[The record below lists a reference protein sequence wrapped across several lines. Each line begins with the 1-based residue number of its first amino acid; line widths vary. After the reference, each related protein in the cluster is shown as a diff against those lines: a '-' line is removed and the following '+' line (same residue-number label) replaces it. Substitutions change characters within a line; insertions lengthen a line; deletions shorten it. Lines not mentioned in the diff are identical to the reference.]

1 MTGLVQDIR
10 YALRLLRRSPGF
22 AAAAVA
28 TLALG
33 IGANTA
39 IFTAVRAV
47 LLKPLPFRN
56 AARLAYVTESV
67 GGQPAPVS
75 YPNYLDWRAQN
86 DVFAGMAAFSD
97 SDFIL
102 GDGDRPARVF
112 GEIVTDTYFPLL
124 GARAALGRTFLP
136 EENATPMARP
146 VALLG
151 EDLWRR
157 RYAADPAIV
166 GKPLRING
174 GTYIVVGVMPAR
186 FRGFTDRADLWIPM
200 MMRDAAWP
208 QAAKMDFLHTRDVHW
223 HRVLATLKPGISP
236 ERADRE
242 LATIARRLSAAYPGA
257 NKGRGAMVVSAHARA
272 IRDSRTPLIV
282 LFAAVGLILLIAC
295 ANVANL
301 VLSRAAGRQR
311 EIALRRA
318 LGAARGRLVRQ
329 SLTESLLLA
338 LAGSTLGLA
347 AATAG
352 VRVLGIVLPIR
363 LPSFSPLTVDGGVLA
378 FAAALTG
385 GAAILLALVPLAE
398 SRGRA
403 SAELLKGGPAA
414 TQGLRRKRFGDLLV
428 GAEVGFAALL
438 LVGAGLLLRSLANL
452 TSADPGFRPDHLL
465 TMRFYVPDRAFPGD
479 GRNRFGPDLARRISE
494 LPGVQS
500 AAVTM
505 IEPFE
510 WGGIQRGFHVE
521 GHAPIS
527 NAEADTVYY
536 QEVGPGYFA
545 TMGIPLRR
553 GRDLTARDDRS
564 APGAV
569 VVSDSFARRYWPGK
583 DPVGR
588 RIRFGSA
595 DSPAP
600 WLTVVGVAGDVK
612 FTSLRQDAS
621 AEPVIYGALLQSEVI
636 INMNLVVRT
645 RTTPAGMLA
654 FVRDA
659 IQRYDAGIPVY
670 DISSMDD
677 KIAATAGSTRTFARL
692 LAGFAGVALLLC
704 AIGIAGVI
712 GYSVT
717 RRTREIGIRMALGA
731 TRGNVLRLVVG
742 ESFRRAGA
750 GLAAG
755 LIGAVF
761 LTRLLRG
768 LLYGVAPADPGTF
781 AVAAALIGAI
791 ALAAAYFPG
800 RRASRIEPLAAL
812 REE

>member
-1 MTGLVQDIR
+1 MTGLVQDLR
-10 YALRLLRRSPGF
+10 YGLRLLRRSPGF

-33 IGANTA
+33 VGANTA

-56 AARLAYVTESV
+56 ASRLVYVTETV

-75 YPNYLDWRAQN
+75 YPNYLDWRAQS
-86 DVFAGMAAFSD
+86 DVFAEMAAFSD

-102 GDGDRPARVF
+102 GDGDRPERVF
-112 GEIVTDTYFPLL
+112 GEVVTDTYFPLL
-124 GARAALGRTFLP
+124 GGRAARGRTFLP
-136 EENATPMARP
+136 EENRTPLARP

-157 RYAADPAIV
+157 RYGADPAIV
-166 GKPLRING
+166 GRQIRING
-174 GTYIVVGVMPAR
+174 GIYTVVGVMPAR

-208 QAAKMDFLHTRDVHW
+208 QAAKFDFLHTRDIHW
-223 HRVLATLKPGISP
+223 HRVLALLKPGVSS
-236 ERADRE
+236 ERAGRQ

-257 NKGRGAMVVSAHARA
+257 NRGREAMVVSAHARY
-272 IRDSRTPLIV
+272 IRDSRTPLVV

-318 LGAARGRLVRQ
+318 LGAARGRLIRQ
-329 SLTESLLLA
+329 NLTESLLLA
-338 LAGSTLGLA
+338 LAGSSLGLA

-352 VRVLGIVLPIR
+352 VRVLGIVLPIQ

-378 FAAALTG
+378 FAAALTAG
-385 GAAILLALVPLAE
+385 TAIVLALVPLAE

-414 TQGLRRKRFGDLLV
+414 TQGLRRKRLGDLLV

-438 LVGAGLLLRSLANL
+438 LVAAGLLLRSLANL
-452 TSADPGFRPDHLL
+452 TDADPGFRPDHLL
-465 TMRFYVPDRAFPGD
+465 TMRFYVPDRPFSGD

-494 LPGVQS
+494 LPGVES

-564 APGAV
+564 TPGAI

-595 DSPAP
+595 ESPAP

-645 RTTPAGMLA
+645 RSAPGGMA
-654 FVRDA
+654 ASVRDA
-659 IQRYDAGIPVY
+659 VQRFDTGIPVY
-670 DISSMDD
+670 DIGSMDD
-677 KIAATAGSTRTFARL
+677 KITATAGSTRTFARL
-692 LAGFAGVALLLC
+692 LAGFALVALLLC

-717 RRTREIGIRMALGA
+717 RRTREIGIRIALGA
-731 TRGNVLRLVVG
+731 TRSDVLRLVVG
-742 ESFRRAGA
+742 ESVRRAGA

-755 LIGAVF
+755 LFGAAL

-768 LLYGVAPADPGTF
+768 LLYGVAPVDPGTF

-791 ALAAAYFPG
+791 ALAAAFFPA

>member
-1 MTGLVQDIR
+1 MTGLFQDIR

-22 AAAAVA
+22 AAAAMA

-33 IGANTA
+33 VGANTA

-47 LLKPLPFRN
+47 LLRPLPFKN
-56 AARLAYVTESV
+56 ASRLAFVTESV
-67 GGQPAPVS
+67 GGEPAPVS

-86 DVFAGMAAFSD
+86 DVFSEMASFSD

-102 GDGDRPARVF
+102 GSGDRPERVF
-112 GEIVTDTYFPLL
+112 GEVVTDGYFSLLGVRPLL
-124 GARAALGRTFLP
+124 GRAFLP
-136 EENATPMARP
+136 DDNRTPVARP
-146 VALLG
+146 VAVLG

-157 RYAADPAIV
+157 RFSADPSIV
-166 GKPLRING
+166 GSSVAING
-174 GTYIVVGVMPAR
+174 GSYVVVGVMPGR

-208 QAAKMDFLHTRDVHW
+208 QAARFDFLHARDIHW
-223 HRVLATLKPGISP
+223 LRVLATLRPGVSL
-236 ERADRE
+236 ERARKE
-242 LATIARRLSAAYPGA
+242 LETIARRLSAAYPGA
-257 NKGRGAMVVSAHARA
+257 NRDRGAAVVSAHARYV
-272 IRDSRTPLIV
+272 RESRTPLLV

-311 EIALRRA
+311 ELALRRA
-318 LGAARGRLVRQ
+318 LGAARGRLLRQ
-329 SLTESLLLA
+329 NLTESLVLTLSGA
-338 LAGSTLGLA
+338 ILGLA
-347 AATAG
+347 AAAAG
-352 VRVLGIVLPIR
+352 SRVLGLVLPIH
-363 LPSFSPLTVDGGVLA
+363 LPSFSPLSVDGQVLL
-378 FAAALTG
+378 FAAAVTIG
-385 GAAILLALVPLAE
+385 TAIVLALVPLAE
-398 SRGRA
+398 SRGRT
-403 SAELLKGGPAA
+403 SAEVLKGGAA
-414 TQGLRRKRFGDLLV
+414 TTPGSGRRRLGGWLV

-438 LVGAGLLLRSLANL
+438 LVGAGLLLRSLARL
-452 TSADPGFRPDHLL
+452 TDADPGFRTDHLL

-479 GRNRFGPDLARRISE
+479 GRSRFGPELARRISE

-510 WGGIQRGFHVE
+510 WGGIQRGFNVE

-536 QEVGPGYFA
+536 QEVSPGYFE
-545 TMGIPLRR
+545 TLGIALRR
-553 GRDLTARDDRS
+553 GRDFTARDDRS

-569 VVSDSFARRYWPGK
+569 LVSESFARRYWPDQ
-583 DPVGR
+583 DPVGK

-595 DSPAP
+595 ESSQP
-600 WLTVVGVAGDVK
+600 WMTVVGVAANVK
-612 FTSLRQDAS
+612 FTSLRQDAA

-645 RTTPAGMLA
+645 RSAPGAMA
-654 FVRDA
+654 AAVRNA
-659 IQRYDAGIPVY
+659 IGRFDAGIPVY
-670 DISSMDD
+670 DVASLDE
-677 KIAATAGSTRTFARL
+677 KIAGTADSTRTFARL
-692 LAGFAGVALLLC
+692 LAGLAAVALTLC

-712 GYSVT
+712 GYSVA
-717 RRTREIGIRMALGA
+717 RRTREIGIRVALGA
-731 TRGNVLRLVVG
+731 TRSDVLRLVVG
-742 ESFRRAGA
+742 ESIRRAGA

-755 LIGAVF
+755 LAGAAV

-768 LLYGVAPADPGTF
+768 LLYGVAPVDPATF

-791 ALAAAYFPG
+791 ALAAAYLPA